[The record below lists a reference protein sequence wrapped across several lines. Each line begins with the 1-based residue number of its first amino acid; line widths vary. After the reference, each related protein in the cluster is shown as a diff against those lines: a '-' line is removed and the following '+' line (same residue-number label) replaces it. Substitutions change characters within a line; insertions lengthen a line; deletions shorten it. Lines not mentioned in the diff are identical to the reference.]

1 MQYKVM
7 INRGYDYS
15 QYYPPTTTS
24 NSICIGT
31 FQTKEAAIK
40 FVEKNTKYNAD
51 MKNRMYI
58 LYDII
63 DWTRHTSCTS
73 YHNIVERGR

>member
-7 INRGYDYS
+7 MNRGYDYS

-24 NSICIGT
+24 NSICVGT
-31 FQTKEAAIK
+31 FQTEEAAIE
-40 FVEKNTKYNAD
+40 FIDSNIKYNAD

-58 LYDII
+58 TFDII
-63 DWTRHTSCTS
+63 DWTREISWTH
-73 YHNIVERGR
+73 